1 MASTV
6 HTVDHLLPF
15 LEYTLHINSRNYYDS
30 SDDVEDE
37 IEEEE
42 VVLISVYHFYGIAFL
57 S

>member
-6 HTVDHLLPF
+6 QTVDHVLPF

-42 VVLISVYHFYGIAFL
+42 AVLISVYHFYGIAFL